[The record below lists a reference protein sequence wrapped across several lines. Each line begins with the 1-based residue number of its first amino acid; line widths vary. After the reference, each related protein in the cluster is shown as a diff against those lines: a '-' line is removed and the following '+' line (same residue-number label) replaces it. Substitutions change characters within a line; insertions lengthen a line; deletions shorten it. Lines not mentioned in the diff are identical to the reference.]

1 VTLTGQGSTKGLI
14 AAVLLAVLALFTW
27 VLHDRRDFSR
37 DRRAV
42 SGLQFAEID
51 RIVQNGISE
60 TELNK
65 YSRRV
70 QGTRVRWQGKIAG
83 VDPDGTVYVAVN
95 PARGAG
101 PNTQFKLP
109 GRLSQ
114 TLKKDQSIS
123 FVGTIQKVGILETFP
138 PMPNTYVFL
147 REVSLE

>member
-1 VTLTGQGSTKGLI
+1 VTLTGQSSTKRLI
-14 AAVLLAVLALFTW
+14 AAVLLAVLGLFTW
-27 VLHDRRDFSR
+27 VLRGRRDVSS

-51 RIVQNGISE
+51 RIVQNGMSE
-60 TELNK
+60 TDLNK
-65 YSRRV
+65 YSRRME
-70 QGTRVRWQGKIAG
+70 GARVRWQGKIAG

-95 PARGAG
+95 PAQGTG

-123 FVGTIQKVGILETFP
+123 FVATIQQVGILETFP

-147 REVSLE
+147 RDVSLK